1 MRPASSSSAAP
12 PRDAAQLVL
21 EAIREMI
28 YQGRLSP
35 GQQLRQEE
43 LAIALGVSRN
53 PVREALKGLQAER
66 FVGHSLNQGY
76 FVTRFSAAELQQIYL
91 MRQLVETQVLL
102 SLPPFS
108 RSDVQV
114 LVKLNGALGVAAEA
128 PSVSEMIRINREFH
142 FAIFNHSP
150 FAFLVQELTRL
161 WRLSELYRSL
171 YLVAEPARRRIV
183 EEHREIID
191 AISRHDVVRVIEISD
206 KHREVAEEVV
216 FALVKDR

>member
-53 PVREALKGLQAER
+53 PVHEALKGLQAER

-108 RSDVQV
+108 RSEVQV

-128 PSVSEMIRINREFH
+128 PSVSEMIRINREF
-142 FAIFNHSP
+142 SG
-150 FAFLVQELTRL
+150 R
-161 WRLSELYRSL
+161 RSRRSR
-171 YLVAEPARRRIV
+171 ARPVPKQRNR
-183 EEHREIID
+183 
-191 AISRHDVVRVIEISD
+191 
-206 KHREVAEEVV
+206 EEVLADV
-216 FALVKDR
+216 RARPADAEGCTRAVRGRCRSANKEITP